1 MDMAAA
7 PYDIAIIGSG
17 IGGSTLGAILA
28 RQGLNVV
35 IFEAGSHPKFAIGES
50 MILETS
56 ETLRAMAELYDVPEL
71 AYFSSE
77 NYFAQIGTSH
87 GIKRHF
93 SYLHHTE
100 GYPQDLRRSLQ
111 AVIPRYPHGH
121 ELHLHRQ
128 DSDYFLT
135 TVAVSYGATVLQN
148 TPVKDIALGPD
159 GVEII
164 TAKGD
169 RYAAAYVVDASGFRS
184 ILAERFTLRDHDQR
198 AHSRTIFTHMVDVPC
213 FNSVGASRAE
223 YDLPFRLSEGTLHH
237 IFKGGWLWVIPFD
250 NHPGSTNPLCSVG
263 LQLDPRLYPT
273 RTDLSPEEEFYDFIE
288 RFPSIP
294 PQFQRARAVRAWTR
308 TERLQYSASGV
319 VGDRYCLLG
328 HAAGFIDPLYS
339 KGLYT
344 TLMSVSR
351 LAHLLLAGHREGDY
365 SAARFRSLETQTL
378 GYVRANDR
386 LVANSFKSW
395 GNYELWSVYAV
406 LWLLGAY
413 LELVKL
419 VSVRGQAR
427 DRDEYYAQLAGLHLV
442 GGGFAAFDAL
452 AERVDTIVEDVDM
465 NDDAAVRCAVAE
477 IRALFAAVPWM
488 PQAFRA
494 VLDGKTSLPT
504 RKIRPGLFRRDEGF
518 LGAGDFRAHFFGTR
532 SMAEV
537 SAFFLR
543 DAVKYS
549 TPAIRLQKRLGY
561 AHRTRAEH

>member
-1 MDMAAA
+1 MTK
-7 PYDIAIIGSG
+7 YDIAIIGSG

-35 IFEAGSHPKFAIGES
+35 IFEGGSHPKFAVGES

-77 NYFAQIGTSH
+77 HYLAQIGTSH

-93 SYLHHTE
+93 SYLHHSE
-100 GYPQDLRRSLQ
+100 GYPQDIQRSLQ
-111 AVIPRYPHGH
+111 AVIPSQPHGH

-135 TVAVSYGATVLQN
+135 AVAVSYGATVLQN
-148 TPVKDIALGPD
+148 TPVRDIAIAPD
-159 GVEII
+159 GVEVI
-164 TAKGD
+164 TTKGV
-169 RYAAAYVVDASGFRS
+169 RYSADYVVDAGGYYRS
-184 ILAERFTLRDHDQR
+184 ILAERFALRDMDLQ

-213 FNSVGASRAE
+213 YNNVGASRE
-223 YDLPFRLSEGTLHH
+223 QYGLPFRLAEGTLHH

-273 RTDLSPEEEFYDFIE
+273 RQDLTPEEEFYDFIE

-294 PQFQRARAVRAWTR
+294 PQFQRARAARGWTR
-308 TERLQYSASGV
+308 TERLQFSSTQV
-319 VGDRYCLLG
+319 VGERSCLLG

-344 TLMSVSR
+344 TLMGVSL
-351 LAHLLLAGHREGDY
+351 LAHLLLEAHKTGDC
-365 SAARFRSLETQTL
+365 AAEQFRPLEELTL

-395 GNYELWSVYAV
+395 GHYDLWSVYSV
-406 LWLLGAY
+406 LWLTGAY

-419 VSVRGQAR
+419 ISARGQAR
-427 DRDEYYAQLAGLHLV
+427 NRDEYFAQLAGLHLV
-442 GGGFAAFDAL
+442 GGGFAEFDTL
-452 AERVDTIVEDVDM
+452 ADRIDTIVERTDT
-465 NDDAAVRCAVAE
+465 DDDGAVRRSVAE
-477 IRALFAAVPWM
+477 IRALYAAVPWL
-488 PQAFRA
+488 PQAFGA
-494 VLDGKTSLPT
+494 VLAGKNSLPA
-504 RKIRPGLFRRDEGF
+504 RKLRPGLFSREHGF
-518 LGAGDFRAHFFGTR
+518 LGTGAYREHFFGTR

-537 SAFFLR
+537 GAFFLR
-543 DAVKYS
+543 DTAKYS
-549 TPAIRLQKRLGY
+549 IPAIRLQKRLNY
-561 AHRTRAEH
+561 ARMVRA

>member
-1 MDMAAA
+1 MSSVVAT
-7 PYDIAIIGSG
+7 YDVAIIGSG

-35 IFEAGSHPKFAIGES
+35 IFEAGSHPKFAVGES

-77 NYFAQIGTSH
+77 HYFARIGTTH
-87 GIKRHF
+87 GVKRHF

-100 GYPQDLRRSLQ
+100 GYPQDIRRALQ
-111 AVIPRYPHGH
+111 AVIPREPHGH

-135 TVAVSYGATVLQN
+135 SVAISYGATVLQN
-148 TPVKDIALGPD
+148 TPVRDIAIMPD
-159 GVEII
+159 GVEVI
-164 TAKGD
+164 TAKGE
-169 RYAAAYVVDASGFRS
+169 RYAAAYVVDAGGFRS
-184 ILAERFTLRDHDQR
+184 ILAERFALRDTDLQT
-198 AHSRTIFTHMVDVPC
+198 HSRTIFTHMVNVPC
-213 FNSVGASRAE
+213 YNRVGASRE
-223 YDLPFRLSEGTLHH
+223 QYGLPFRLAEGTLHH
-237 IFKGGWLWVIPFD
+237 IFEGGWLWVIPFD
-250 NHPGSTNPLCSVG
+250 NHPQSTNPLCSVG

-273 RTDLSPEEEFYDFIE
+273 RHDLSPEEEFYDFIE

-294 PQFQRARAVRAWTR
+294 QQFQRARAVRGWTR
-308 TERLQYSASGV
+308 TGRLQFSTTRV
-319 VGDRYCLLG
+319 VGERFCLLG

-344 TLMSVSR
+344 TLMSVSV
-351 LAHLLLAGHREGDY
+351 LAHLLLDARGTGDY
-365 SAARFRSLETQTL
+365 SAEHFRPLEAMTL

-395 GNYELWSVYAV
+395 GHYDLWSVYAI

-419 VSVRGQAR
+419 MSARGEAR
-427 DRDEYYAQLAGLHLV
+427 SRDDYYARLTGLHLV
-442 GGGFAAFDAL
+442 GGGFGEFDAL
-452 AERVDTIVEDVDM
+452 ADRVDDIVERTDTH
-465 NDDAAVRCAVAE
+465 NDEEVHRAVAE
-477 IRALFAAVPWM
+477 IRALYAAVPWM

-494 VLDGKTSLPT
+494 VLDGKNSLPA
-504 RKIRPGLFRRDEGF
+504 RKLRLGLFRRDAGF
-518 LGAGDFRAHFFGTR
+518 LGAGAFREHFFGSR
-532 SMAEV
+532 SMADV

-543 DAVKYS
+543 DAAKYS
-549 TPAIRLQKRLGY
+549 APAIQLQKRLGY
-561 AHRTRAEH
+561 ARKARA